1 MNGRKIQ
8 ADADFASFLLKEAS
22 GLPRLADANTVLR
35 SHALTGKGSSTLWS
49 GRRPFRFVEIAS
61 RAAF

>member
-8 ADADFASFLLKEAS
+8 TDVDFASFLLKEAS

-49 GRRPFRFVEIAS
+49 GEEALSLR
-61 RAAF
+61 